1 MKRLMP
7 TSIALM
13 LLIGCLASAQQ
24 QNKGPS
30 AVITVDTSAPSKP
43 YSRLIFGGLNR
54 SATAASATP
63 CTGTGTKRGPS
74 IA

>member
-24 QNKGPS
+24 QNMGPS
-30 AVITVDTSAPSKP
+30 AVITVDTSARSKP
-43 YSRLIFGGLNR
+43 
-54 SATAASATP
+54 TAA
-63 CTGTGTKRGPS
+63 
-74 IA
+74 